1 MGRTR
6 SSEKSTV
13 AKALPLLRDRVAA
26 IRACE
31 RSGETLKAYAA
42 RTGVSASTLYEAKRQ
57 ARSLGLLPPHRSA
70 RRPTATKQPS
80 RESGATRFVEAIARP
95 TSPRPASQDD
105 PFAWRLR
112 FPGGEILEVGTPLS
126 GDDAR
131 HLVELLGGRR

>member
-1 MGRTR
+1 MGRKG

-13 AKALPLLRDRVAA
+13 AKASPLLRDRVAA

-31 RSGETLKAYAA
+31 RSGETLNAYAA
-42 RTGVSASTLYEAKRQ
+42 RTGVSVSTLYEAKRH

-80 RESGATRFVEAIARP
+80 RESGATRFVEATVRP
-95 TSPRPASQDD
+95 TPRGEA
-105 PFAWRLR
+105 FAWRLR